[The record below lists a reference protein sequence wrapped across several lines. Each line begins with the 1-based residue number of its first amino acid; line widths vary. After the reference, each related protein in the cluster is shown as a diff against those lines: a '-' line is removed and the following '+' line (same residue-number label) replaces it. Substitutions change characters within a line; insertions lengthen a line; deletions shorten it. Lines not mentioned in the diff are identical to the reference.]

1 MKTVLV
7 TGANRGIGLEF
18 VRQYAAD
25 GWSVIACCRKPGEAK
40 ELKALPGEVRI
51 EKLDVASDVSIDA
64 LAKLLKNQP
73 IDVLINN
80 AGIYGGKQDFG
91 NTDAKDWLEVMQV
104 NVIAPLHMLEA
115 FAGNLAAG
123 KEKKALSLTSKMGS
137 IGDGPSGGG
146 YIYRSS
152 KAALNMTMATAAR
165 DLKRHDI
172 IVIVAHPGWVETD
185 MGGKGAPVTPKAS
198 VAGLRKLVAGLK
210 PADSGKFFNYTGET
224 LPW

>member
-18 VRQYAAD
+18 ARQYAAE
-25 GWSVIACCRKPGEAK
+25 GWSVIACCRKPSDAK
-40 ELKALPGEVRI
+40 DLKAIDGEVRI
-51 EKLDVASDVSIDA
+51 EKLDVASDVSIGA
-64 LAKLLKNQP
+64 LAKSLKNQS

-91 NTDAKDWLEVMQV
+91 HTDAKNWLEVMQV

-115 FAGNLAAG
+115 LAGNLAAG
-123 KEKKALSLTSKMGS
+123 KEKKVLSITSKMGS

-152 KAALNMTMATAAR
+152 KAALNMTMASAAK
-165 DLKRHDI
+165 DLKRHGI
-172 IVIVAHPGWVETD
+172 TVIVAHPGWVKTD
-185 MGGKGAPVTPKAS
+185 MGGAGAPITPKTS
-198 VAGLRKLVAGLK
+198 VAGLRKILSGLK
-210 PADSGKFFNYTGET
+210 PSDSGKFFNYSGEE